1 MLHHSII
8 LFLSNRF
15 GGLVP
20 EHLDLTEMTF
30 IQCLLKSA
38 MDEMERDPEMYRDFK
53 VAFTLETARSIEMKI
68 ANYIDNLGAED
79 DNRRSW

>member
-1 MLHHSII
+1 V
-8 LFLSNRF
+8 FT
-15 GGLVP
+15 
-20 EHLDLTEMTF
+20 ELDLTELTF

-38 MDEMERDPEMYRDFK
+38 MDELERDPEMYRDFK

-68 ANYIDNLGAED
+68 AQYIDNLGSED

>member
-1 MLHHSII
+1 MLT
-8 LFLSNRF
+8 
-15 GGLVP
+15 
-20 EHLDLTEMTF
+20 ELDLTELTF

-38 MDEMERDPEMYRDFK
+38 MDDLERDPEMYRDFK

-68 ANYIDNLGAED
+68 AQYIDNLGSED

>member
-1 MLHHSII
+1 ML
-8 LFLSNRF
+8 
-15 GGLVP
+15 
-20 EHLDLTEMTF
+20 EQLDLTEMTF

-38 MDEMERDPEMYRDFK
+38 MDEMERDPEMHKDFK

-79 DNRRSW
+79 DNSRGW